1 MEPTPSRRDGD
12 DDFREASAQAAKA
25 PRLDAP
31 DQQLMSISNLPGSLM
46 EVLETVTVHEDEPS
60 SPVRHTSRM
69 LRWMI
74 LRAMMLLESLAFES
88 GMR

>member
-12 DDFREASAQAAKA
+12 DDFREASAQAGKA

-46 EVLETVTVHEDEPS
+46 EVLETVHEDEPS
-60 SPVRHTSRM
+60 SPVRHTSRT